1 MKHNKYLGFT
11 LIEIMLV
18 LAIGGMIL
26 AMVFIALPGLLASQR
41 DAQRQDDL
49 MAFVGQLQKFMT
61 NNNRGALP
69 SGTGEISGDSVT
81 FGPNSGT
88 TWRDFYGGFM
98 NENFRDPKT
107 GDIYNLSIVP
117 CGTSKPGDCT
127 HSSLSKLYGDF
138 EDNNSTIRIVTGAV
152 CGENK
157 AIYSSNP
164 RNVAILYK
172 LERAEAVSC
181 KKLGLV

>member
-1 MKHNKYLGFT
+1 MKRNNYLGFT
-11 LIEIMLV
+11 LIEVMLV

-26 AMVFIALPGLLASQR
+26 AMVFIAVPGLMANQR
-41 DAQRQDDL
+41 DAQRRDDVML
-49 MAFVGQLQKFMT
+49 FVRNLKDFMS

-69 SGTGEISGDSVT
+69 SGTGEIAGSSVT

-88 TWRDFYGGFM
+88 TWKDFYGGTM

-117 CGTSKPGDCT
+117 CGVTKPGDCT
-127 HSSLSKLYGDF
+127 HSSLSKLYGSF
-138 EDNNSTIRIVTGAV
+138 EGNNSTIRIVTNAT

-157 AIYSSNP
+157 AIYSTNP
-164 RNVAILYK
+164 RGVAVLYK
-172 LERAEAVSC
+172 LERAEAVFC
-181 KKLGLV
+181 EKI